1 MMNKPLEGIKV
12 LELSTYVAAPIAAK
26 MLGEWGAEVIKIEP
40 VFGDEWRY
48 IGSTLKMPIEPTCNP
63 NYDMENIGKKSV
75 ALNLKTTEGLE
86 ILHKLLAESDVLIT
100 NYRQE
105 ALEKLHLTYEELEVT
120 YPKLVFGQVV
130 GYGLKGPDHQK
141 AGFDLTAFFAR
152 SGIMIDAVEKDTKP
166 MSTLVAVGDHAT
178 GVSLAAGVSAALV
191 KQIRTGK
198 GEKVVSGLYQN
209 SLYLASSHIAASS
222 FGLDYPK
229 SHATAV
235 SPIVN
240 SYQCKDGEWILLAG
254 TSYDKYWQ
262 PICTQV
268 FGDQE
273 LADNEKYHGVK
284 NMIKHCSEM
293 IEILDQKFLEK
304 DRDEWEQLLN
314 AADIANEKIL
324 HWSDTINDEQALV
337 NDYIYTAKYENGV
350 EAKLV
355 NTPVDF
361 NSVEKGPF
369 KRASTLGEDS
379 IEVLRSIG
387 YSQEQINEMKTN
399 KVVK

>member
-1 MMNKPLEGIKV
+1 MEKPLERIKV

-26 MLGEWGAEVIKIEP
+26 MLGDWGAEVIKVEP
-40 VFGDEWRY
+40 IFGDEWRY
-48 IGSTLKMPIEPTCNP
+48 IGATLKMPIESECNP
-63 NYDMENIGKKSV
+63 NYDMENMGKQSI
-75 ALNLKTTEGLE
+75 ALNLKTKSGVEV
-86 ILHKLLAESDVLIT
+86 LHKLLADSDVLIT

-105 ALEKLHLTYEELEVT
+105 ALEKLNLTYEQLHEI
-120 YPKLVFGQVV
+120 YPRLVFGQVV
-130 GYGLKGPDHQK
+130 GYGLKGPDSSK

-178 GVSLAAGVSAALV
+178 GISLAAGVSAALV
-191 KQIRTGK
+191 KQARSGE

-209 SLYLASSHIAASS
+209 SLYLSSSHIAASS
-222 FGLDYPK
+222 FGLEYPV

-240 SYQCKDGEWILLAG
+240 SYKCKDGEWILLAG
-254 TSYDKYWQ
+254 TSYDKYWD
-262 PICTQV
+262 PICRQV
-268 FGDQE
+268 FKDDD
-273 LADNEKYHGVK
+273 LAENENYHGVR

-293 IEILDQKFLEK
+293 IEILDHKFAEK

-324 HWSDTINDEQALV
+324 HWSDTINDQQALA
-337 NDYIYTAKYENGV
+337 NNYIYTAKYKNGV

-361 NSVEKGPF
+361 ESVKKSEF
-369 KRASTLGEDS
+369 KRASKIGEDN
-379 IEVLRSIG
+379 EQVLSQLG
-387 YSQEQINEMKTN
+387 YSQAEIEDMKLN
-399 KVVK
+399 KVIK

>member
-1 MMNKPLEGIKV
+1 MSKPLEGIKV

-26 MLGEWGAEVIKIEP
+26 MLGEWGADVIKLEP
-40 VFGDEWRY
+40 VYGDEWRY
-48 IGSTLKMPIEPTCNP
+48 IGATLKMPIDPECNP

-75 ALNLKTTEGLE
+75 ALNLKSPDGIE

-105 ALEKLHLTYEELEVT
+105 ALEKLHLTYEELHEK
-120 YPKLVFGQVV
+120 YPRLIFGQVV
-130 GYGLKGPDHQK
+130 GYGLKGPDSEK

-178 GVSLAAGVSAALV
+178 GVSLAAGVSAAIV
-191 KQIRTGK
+191 KQVRTGE

-209 SLYLASSHIAASS
+209 SLYLSSSHIAASS
-222 FGLDYPK
+222 FGLEYPV

-254 TSYDKYWQ
+254 TSYDKYWV
-262 PICTQV
+262 PICKQV
-268 FGDQE
+268 FNDEE
-273 LADNEKYHGVK
+273 LAANEKYHGVR

-314 AADIANEKIL
+314 AADIANEKVL
-324 HWSDTINDEQALV
+324 HWSDTLNDEQALA
-337 NDYIYTAKYENGV
+337 NEYIYTAKYDDGV

-361 NSVEKGPF
+361 SSVKKESF
-369 KRASTLGEDS
+369 KRASKLGEDS
-379 IEVLRSIG
+379 EDILLTLG
-387 YSQEQINEMKTN
+387 YSAQQIDEMKKN
-399 KVVK
+399 KVIK